1 MNKKEYCHDE
11 KHNMQDV
18 KTKLCNTCW
27 KPFAPK
33 RILINDLYAVL
44 ENILVFVLILLTI
57 VLLPLIGGIYLL
69 YKIFDRYFHFQNKL

>member
-18 KTKLCNTCW
+18 KTKLCDTCW
-27 KPFAPK
+27 KPFTPK
-33 RILINDLYAVL
+33 RQLINDLCFVVDCVTA
-44 ENILVFVLILLTI
+44 FVLILLTI
-57 VLLPLIGGIYLL
+57 ILLPLIGVIYLI